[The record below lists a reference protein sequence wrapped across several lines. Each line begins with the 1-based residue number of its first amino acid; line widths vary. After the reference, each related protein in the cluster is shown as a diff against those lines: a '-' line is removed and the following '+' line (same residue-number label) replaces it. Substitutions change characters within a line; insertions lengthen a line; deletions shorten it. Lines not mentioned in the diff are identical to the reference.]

1 MTDLRKQTIQSPSSI
16 SVLSSL
22 PLKATMSQKSSL
34 AKTANSVLVLTADKR
49 PPLANAAVASDG
61 DGLKGPDY
69 TGSRLRSLR
78 MASDNRFF
86 STDVDGL
93 PCPTLV

>member
-1 MTDLRKQTIQSPSSI
+1 
-16 SVLSSL
+16 
-22 PLKATMSQKSSL
+22 MSQKSSL

-86 STDVDGL
+86 SIDVDGL